1 MNDRTI
7 PEAINPT
14 ANEASFTD
22 DGSAGREAVSE
33 WGFLHWTNAGADF
46 RPTAMDGGSA
56 GNAGA
61 VFRPGR
67 RAFLKASA
75 VAGGGLLIGFHLP
88 LANRAGEAQAA
99 TNEFIPNA
107 WIRIDANDTVT
118 LRVAS
123 SEMGQGV
130 YTAIPMLLAEELEC
144 DWARIQVE
152 MAPADKAYTNP
163 LIGMQLT
170 GGSTAVRAFWTPLR
184 QAGAAARDLLIRAAA
199 QTWKV
204 QEDECRAENG
214 VVLHQTGNLKAS
226 YGVLAAKAATLPVPS
241 EVFLKEPGEF
251 KLIGKSTAR
260 LDTPLKVNG
269 SAVFGMD
276 VKLPG
281 LLTAVVARC
290 PVFGGKPKKFDATKA
305 KSVPGVSQVLS
316 VHSGIAVVADSFW
329 AAHQG
334 RAALAV
340 EWDEGAHAKLDSAE
354 IRKQL
359 ERALKKKGVK
369 ARNDGDTVKALKA
382 APKIIE
388 AVYEA
393 PYLAHACMEPMNC
406 TALVKKGSCELWV
419 PTQNQTGAQFVAAQI
434 TGLPSEKIK
443 VNTTFLGGGFG
454 RRSEQDFVAEAVQLA
469 MATGAPVK
477 LIWTREDDMH
487 HDYYRPATLNRL
499 SAALDKD
506 GMPLAWRHEIAGG
519 SIFSRV
525 FPNSIK
531 DGVDNTSVEGA
542 ANLPYAI
549 PNLLVTWAM
558 ENGAVP
564 VGFWR
569 SVGSSQNAYITE
581 CFLDELAA
589 AAGKDPY
596 EYRRAL
602 LTKHPRHLGVLELA
616 AQKAGWGTPLQSGR
630 TRGIAVAE
638 SFGSYCAQVAEVSVE
653 RGQVRVQRVVCA
665 IDCGLVVNPDTVVAQ
680 MESGIVY
687 GLTAALKGE
696 ITVRN
701 GRIEQGNFNDYPLL
715 RFEEMPDIEVHI
727 VKSAEHPGGV
737 GEPGTPPI
745 APAVANAVFAAT
757 GKPVRKL
764 PIRV

>member
-7 PEAINPT
+7 PEAIDPT

-199 QTWKV
+199 QTWEV
-204 QEDECRAENG
+204 QEDQCRAENG

-506 GMPLAWRHEIAGG
+506 GNPVAWRHEIAGG

-531 DGVDNTSVEGA
+531 NGVDNTSVEGA

-727 VKSAEHPGGV
+727 VKSAEHPGGA

>member
-1 MNDRTI
+1 MNDLTLPETI
-7 PEAINPT
+7 DQE
-14 ANEASFTD
+14 
-22 DGSAGREAVSE
+22 RR
-33 WGFLHWTNAGADF
+33 GFLKV
-46 RPTAMDGGSA
+46 SA
-56 GNAGA
+56 
-61 VFRPGR
+61 
-67 RAFLKASA
+67 LAS
-75 VAGGGLLIGFHLP
+75 GGLLIGFHLP
-88 LANRAGEAQAA
+88 LASRVGEAAA
-99 TNEFIPNA
+99 AGNDFVPNA
-107 WIRIDANDTVT
+107 WIRIDADDSVT

-144 DWARIQVE
+144 DWARIKVE
-152 MAPADKAYTNP
+152 MAPVDKAYTNP
-163 LIGMQLT
+163 LIGQQLT

-184 QAGAAARDLLIRAAA
+184 QAGAAGRDLLIRAAA
-199 QTWKV
+199 QNWKV
-204 QEDECRAENG
+204 KEDECRAENG
-214 VVLHQTGNLKAS
+214 VVLHKTSKRKAT
-226 YGVLAAKAATLPVPS
+226 YGELAAKAATLPVPT

-251 KLIGKSTAR
+251 KRIGKSTPR

-276 VKLPG
+276 VMMPG

-305 KSVPGVSQVLS
+305 KSVPGVRQVLS
-316 VHSGIAVVADSFW
+316 IHSGIAVVADSFW
-329 AAHQG
+329 AAQQG
-334 RAALAV
+334 RAVLAV
-340 EWDEGAHAKLDSAE
+340 EWDEGAHAKLNSAA

-359 ERALKKKGVK
+359 QQALKKKGVN
-369 ARNDGDTVKALKA
+369 ARNEGDAAKAFKA
-382 APKIIE
+382 AAQRIE

-406 TALVKKGSCELWV
+406 TALVKKDSCELWV
-419 PTQNQTGAQFVAAQI
+419 PTQNQTGSQFVAVQI
-434 TGLPSEKIK
+434 TGLPPEKVK

-454 RRSEQDFVAEAVQLA
+454 RRSEKDFVAEAVQLA

-477 LIWTREDDMH
+477 LVWTREDDMH

-531 DGVDNTSVEGA
+531 NGIDNTSVEGA

-549 PNLLVTWAM
+549 PSLQVTWAM

-602 LTKHPRHLGVLELA
+602 LAKHPRHLGVLELA
-616 AQKAGWGTPLQSGR
+616 AQKAGWGTPLPAGR

-638 SFGSYCAQVAEVSVE
+638 AFGSYCAQVAEVTVE
-653 RGQVRVQRVVCA
+653 RGQGRSRHPASRDTSPSLDVVRVRRVVCA
-665 IDCGLVVNPDTVVAQ
+665 IDCGQVVNPDTVVAQ

-696 ITVRN
+696 ITIKD
-701 GRIEQGNFNDYPLL
+701 GRVEQSNFHDYPLL
-715 RFEEMPDIEVHI
+715 HIDEMPDIEVHI
-727 VKSAEHPGGV
+727 VNSSEHPGGV

-757 GKPVRKL
+757 GKPVRRL
-764 PIRV
+764 PIRL

>member
-1 MNDRTI
+1 MNDLEMH
-7 PEAINPT
+7 EAVN
-14 ANEASFTD
+14 
-22 DGSAGREAVSE
+22 AGRRS
-33 WGFLHWTNAGADF
+33 
-46 RPTAMDGGSA
+46 
-56 GNAGA
+56 
-61 VFRPGR
+61 
-67 RAFLKASA
+67 FLKAGA
-75 VAGGGLLIGFHLP
+75 VAGGGLLLGFHLP
-88 LANRAGEAQAA
+88 LVNRTGEADAA
-99 TNEFIPNA
+99 EKDFVPNA
-107 WIRIDANDTVT
+107 WIRIDADDTVT

-144 DWARIQVE
+144 DWARIKVE
-152 MAPADKAYTNP
+152 MAPADKAYINP
-163 LIGMQLT
+163 IIGMQLT

-199 QTWKV
+199 QGWKV
-204 QEDECRAENG
+204 KEEECRAENG
-214 VVLHQTGNLKAS
+214 VVLHTSSQRKAS
-226 YGVLAAKAATLPVPS
+226 YGELAAKAATLPVPS

-251 KLIGKSTAR
+251 KLIGKTTPR

-305 KSVPGVSQVLS
+305 KDVPGVRQVLS
-316 VHSGIAVVADSFW
+316 IHSGIAVVADSFW
-329 AAHQG
+329 AAQQA
-334 RAALAV
+334 RAVLMV
-340 EWDEGAHAKLDSAE
+340 EWDEGTHAKLNSTA

-359 ERALKKKGVK
+359 ERALKKKGVN
-369 ARNDGDTVKALKA
+369 ARNDGDAATALKA
-382 APKIIE
+382 AAKRIE
-388 AVYEA
+388 AVYET

-406 TALVKKGSCELWV
+406 TAQVKKDSCELWA
-419 PTQNQTGAQFVAAQI
+419 PTQNQSAAQFVASQI
-434 TGLPSEKIK
+434 TGLPPEKVK

-454 RRSEQDFVAEAVQLA
+454 RRGEQDFVAEAVQLA

-506 GMPLAWRHEIAGG
+506 GMPVAWRHEIAGG

-525 FPNSIK
+525 FPDSIK
-531 DGVDNTSVEGA
+531 NGIDNTSVEGA

-549 PNLLVTWAM
+549 PSLQVTWAM

-596 EYRRAL
+596 EYRRVL

-616 AQKAGWGTPLQSGR
+616 AKKAGWGSPLPAGR

-638 SFGSYCAQVAEVSVE
+638 SFGSYCAQVAEVSVAG
-653 RGQVRVQRVVCA
+653 GQGRSRLPASRDTSPSMDVVRVHRVVCA
-665 IDCGLVVNPDTVVAQ
+665 IDCGQVVNPDTVVAQ

-696 ITVRN
+696 ITIKS
-701 GRIEQGNFNDYPLL
+701 GRVEQSNFHDYPLL
-715 RFEEMPDIEVHI
+715 RFDELPEIEVYI
-727 VKSAEHPGGV
+727 VKSSENPGGV

-764 PIRV
+764 PIRL

>member
-1 MNDRTI
+1 MNDLTTL
-7 PEAINPT
+7 EAINQ
-14 ANEASFTD
+14 
-22 DGSAGREAVSE
+22 
-33 WGFLHWTNAGADF
+33 
-46 RPTAMDGGSA
+46 
-56 GNAGA
+56 
-61 VFRPGR
+61 GR
-67 RAFLKASA
+67 RTFLKTGAL
-75 VAGGGLLIGFHLP
+75 AGGGLLIGFHLP
-88 LANRAGEAQAA
+88 LANRAGAAEAAGKDFA
-99 TNEFIPNA
+99 PNA

-144 DWARIQVE
+144 DWARIKVE

-163 LIGMQLT
+163 LIGQQLT

-184 QAGAAARDLLIRAAA
+184 QAGAAGRELLIRAAA

-204 QEDECRAENG
+204 KDDECRAENG
-214 VVLHQTGNLKAS
+214 VVLHKAS
-226 YGVLAAKAATLPVPS
+226 QRKATYGELAATAATLAVPTA
-241 EVFLKEPGEF
+241 VFLKEPGEF

-290 PVFGGKPKKFDATKA
+290 PVFGGKPKKFDATIA
-305 KSVPGVSQVLS
+305 KSVAGVRQVLS
-316 VHSGIAVVADSFW
+316 IHSGIAVVADSFW
-329 AAHQG
+329 AAKLG
-334 RAALAV
+334 RDALVV
-340 EWDEGAHAKLDSAE
+340 EWDEGAHARQDSAT

-359 ERALKKKGVK
+359 EQSLKKKGVH
-369 ARNDGDTVKALKA
+369 ARNEGDAAKALKA
-382 APKIIE
+382 ATKRIE
-388 AVYEA
+388 AVYEV

-406 TALVKKGSCELWV
+406 TAVVKKDSCEIWV
-419 PTQNQTGAQFVAAQI
+419 PTQNQTGTQFVASQI
-434 TGLPSEKIK
+434 TGLPPEKVK

-477 LIWTREDDMH
+477 VMWTREDDMH

-506 GMPLAWRHEIAGG
+506 GMPVAWRHEIAGG

-525 FPNSIK
+525 FPGAIK
-531 DGVDNTSVEGA
+531 NGIDNTSVEGA

-549 PNLLVTWAM
+549 PNLQVTWAM

-581 CFLDELAA
+581 CFLDELAT

-602 LTKHPRHLGVLELA
+602 LAKHPRHLGVLELA
-616 AQKAGWGTPLQSGR
+616 AQKAGWGTPLPAGR

-638 SFGSYCAQVAEVSVE
+638 AFGSYCAQVAEVSVE

-665 IDCGLVVNPDTVVAQ
+665 IDCGMVVNPDTVVAQ

-687 GLTAALKGE
+687 GLTAVLKGE
-696 ITVRN
+696 ITIKN
-701 GRIEQGNFNDYPLL
+701 GRVEQNNFSDYPLL
-715 RFEEMPDIEVHI
+715 RLDEMPDIEVHI
-727 VKSAEHPGGV
+727 VKSAENPGGV

>member
-1 MNDRTI
+1 MNELTT
-7 PEAINPT
+7 PEVINT
-14 ANEASFTD
+14 
-22 DGSAGREAVSE
+22 
-33 WGFLHWTNAGADF
+33 
-46 RPTAMDGGSA
+46 
-56 GNAGA
+56 
-61 VFRPGR
+61 R
-67 RAFLKASA
+67 RRGFLKAGA

-88 LANRAGEAQAA
+88 LALRAGEAGAA
-99 TNEFIPNA
+99 ANEFVPNA
-107 WIRIDANDTVT
+107 WIRIDADDTVT

-130 YTAIPMLLAEELEC
+130 FTAIPMMLAEELEC
-144 DWARIQVE
+144 DWTRIKVE
-152 MAPADKAYTNP
+152 MAPAEKAYANP
-163 LIGMQLT
+163 IIGMQLT
-170 GGSTAVRAFWTPLR
+170 GGSTTVRAFWVPLR
-184 QAGAAARDLLIRAAA
+184 QAGAAGRELLIRAAA

-204 QEDECRAENG
+204 KEDQCRAENG
-214 VVLHQTGNLKAS
+214 FVLHKTSKRKAS
-226 YGVLAAKAATLPVPS
+226 FGELAARAATLPVPT
-241 EVFLKEPGEF
+241 EVILKEPGEF
-251 KLIGKSTAR
+251 KLIGKTTPR

-290 PVFGGKPKKFDATKA
+290 PVFGGKQKKFDATSA
-305 KSVPGVSQVLS
+305 KSIPGVRQVLS
-316 VHSGIAVVADSFW
+316 IHSGIAVVADSFW
-329 AAHQG
+329 AAKLA
-334 RAALAV
+334 RDALVV
-340 EWDEGAHAKLDSAE
+340 EWDEGANSKLSSAA
-354 IRKQL
+354 IRAQL
-359 ERALKKKGVK
+359 ERALKKKSVS
-369 ARNDGDTVKALKA
+369 ARNDGDADKALKA
-382 APKIIE
+382 AGKRIE
-388 AVYEA
+388 AVYET

-406 TALVKKGSCELWV
+406 TAVVKKDGCELWV
-419 PTQNQTGAQFVAAQI
+419 PTQNQTGAQLVASQI
-434 TGLPSEKIK
+434 TGLPPGKVK

-499 SAALDKD
+499 SAALDKE
-506 GMPLAWRHEIAGG
+506 GMPVAWWHEIAGG

-531 DGVDNTSVEGA
+531 NGIDNTSVEGA

-549 PNLLVTWAM
+549 PNLQVTWAM
-558 ENGAVP
+558 ENGVVP

-589 AAGKDPY
+589 ATGKDPY
-596 EYRRAL
+596 AYRRVL
-602 LTKHPRHLGVLELA
+602 LAKHPRHLGVLDLA
-616 AQKAGWGTPLQSGR
+616 AKKAGWGMPLPAGR

-638 SFGSYCAQVAEVSVE
+638 AFGSYCAQVAEVSVQG
-653 RGQVRVQRVVCA
+653 GQVRVQRVVCA
-665 IDCGLVVNPDTVVAQ
+665 IDCGMVVNPDTVVAQ

-696 ITVRN
+696 ITIKN
-701 GRIEQGNFNDYPLL
+701 GRVEQGNFNDYPLL
-715 RFEEMPDIEVHI
+715 RFDEMPDIEVHI
-727 VKSAEHPGGV
+727 VKSSENPGGV

-745 APAVANAVFAAT
+745 APAVVNAVFAAT

-764 PIRV
+764 PIRL